1 MPRFEILPRMLYT
14 MMDIRKGA
22 SYLEF
27 SGIPMDAF
35 AFLFEL
41 RLQNDKAFFEANRER
56 FNKSVRDPLRAL
68 VSGLEPTLNA
78 IDPLLITKPSSC
90 VSRIYRDT
98 RFSADKSPFR
108 DHMWLAFRREEDKH
122 LSDCFI
128 YYFEISPERYSY
140 GCGTYGPLP
149 ALMEKVRA
157 RAAAEEAHLVSI
169 VNGLD
174 KAGFSLLGEDFK
186 RPKVKDAPPE
196 ALKIVNKKGFY
207 ASKESLSIKNT
218 SDAALLN
225 ELKQGFCQLEPL
237 YRFARG
243 MPRQ

>member
-1 MPRFEILPRMLYT
+1 M
-14 MMDIRKGA
+14 
-22 SYLEF
+22 EF
-27 SGIPMDAF
+27 AGIPMDAF

-41 RLQNDKAFFEANRER
+41 RLHNEKAFFEANRER
-56 FNKSVRDPLRAL
+56 FNQSVRDPLRAL
-68 VSGLEPTLNA
+68 VSGLEPVINK
-78 IDPLLITKPSSC
+78 IDPLLVTKPAAC

-149 ALMEKVRA
+149 ALMENFRA

-169 VNGLD
+169 VRGLD
-174 KAGFSLLGEDFK
+174 KAGFALQGEDFK

-196 ALKIVNKKGFY
+196 ALRIVNKKGFY
-207 ASKESLSIKNT
+207 ACKESVSIKNACDT
-218 SDAALLN
+218 ALLD
-225 ELKQGFCQLEPL
+225 ELQQGFSQLEPL

-243 MPRQ
+243 MQRQ

>member
-1 MPRFEILPRMLYT
+1 M
-14 MMDIRKGA
+14 
-22 SYLEF
+22 EF
-27 SGIPMDAF
+27 TGIPMDAF

-41 RLQNDKAFFEANRER
+41 RLHNEKAFFEASRER
-56 FNKSVRDPLRAL
+56 FNISVRDPLRAL
-68 VSGLEPTLNA
+68 VSALEPVINK
-78 IDPLLITKPSSC
+78 IDPLLITKPSAC
-90 VSRIYRDT
+90 VSRIHRDT

-108 DHMWLAFRREEDKH
+108 DHMWIAFRREEDKH

-149 ALMEKVRA
+149 ALMENVRA
-157 RAAAEEAHLVSI
+157 RAEAEESRVVSI
-169 VNGLD
+169 VKGLD

-196 ALKIVNKKGFY
+196 ALRIVNKKGFY
-207 ASKESLSIKNT
+207 ACKESESIKNACEA
-218 SDAALLN
+218 SLLD
-225 ELKQGFCQLEPL
+225 ELTQGFTQLEQL

-243 MPRQ
+243 MPRR